1 MQKLKHQDQKGVKI
15 MSKHIGV
22 KEDKMK
28 LNTLNFFE
36 LMTDEDLVLVAEAG
50 RLEDLCTALS
60 LDLNSKSSVVG
71 YEA

>member
-1 MQKLKHQDQKGVKI
+1 
-15 MSKHIGV
+15 MSKLIGV

-28 LNTLNFFE
+28 LNTLSFFE

-60 LDLNSKSSVVG
+60 LDLNSKSNVVG

>member
-1 MQKLKHQDQKGVKI
+1 
-15 MSKHIGV
+15 MSKHIEV

-60 LDLNSKSSVVG
+60 LDLNSKSSVVS

>member
-1 MQKLKHQDQKGVKI
+1 MLKQKHQDLKEVKI
-15 MSKHIGV
+15 MSKLIGV

-28 LNTLNFFE
+28 LNTLSFFE

-60 LDLNSKSSVVG
+60 LDLNSKSNVVG

>member
-1 MQKLKHQDQKGVKI
+1 
-15 MSKHIGV
+15 MSKLIGV
-22 KEDKMK
+22 KEGKMK

-60 LDLNSKSSVVG
+60 LDLNSKSNVVG

>member
-22 KEDKMK
+22 KEDEMK

>member
-1 MQKLKHQDQKGVKI
+1 

-60 LDLNSKSSVVG
+60 LDLNSKSSVVS

>member
-1 MQKLKHQDQKGVKI
+1 
-15 MSKHIGV
+15 MSKHIEV

>member
-1 MQKLKHQDQKGVKI
+1 MLKQKHQDQKEVKI
-15 MSKHIGV
+15 MSKLIGV

-28 LNTLNFFE
+28 LNTLSFFE

-60 LDLNSKSSVVG
+60 LDLNSKSNVVG

>member
-1 MQKLKHQDQKGVKI
+1 MEVKI
-15 MSKHIGV
+15 MLKLIED
-22 KEDKMK
+22 KEDKME

-36 LMTDEDLVLVAEAG
+36 LMTDEDLVLVAKAG

-60 LDLNSKSSVVG
+60 LDLNSKSNVVS